1 MSAIIALLS
10 AAWSRVAGW
19 AAAAGAAA
27 ALLLAAYLAG
37 RRDAR
42 AASRTQ
48 TLERAARAREVRDEV
63 DRAVDRDG
71 DSAGELRRDW
81 RRGV

>member
-1 MSAIIALLS
+1 MTAIIALVT

-27 ALLLAAYLAG
+27 ALLLGAYLSG

-63 DRAVDRDG
+63 DRAVDRLG
-71 DSAGELRRDW
+71 DPADELRRDW
-81 RRGV
+81 RRGL